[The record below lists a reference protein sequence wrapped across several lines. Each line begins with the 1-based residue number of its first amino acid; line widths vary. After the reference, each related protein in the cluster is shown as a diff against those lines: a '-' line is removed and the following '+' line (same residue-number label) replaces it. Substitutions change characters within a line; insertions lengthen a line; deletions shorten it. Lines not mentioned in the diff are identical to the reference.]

1 MGVKAL
7 LVTAIVVAGGAAWYL
22 QDTPA
27 MRSVTS
33 SVKAGAVKAGL
44 TNALPDPVGPKQGT
58 AGLRKCVQGNSVSY
72 VDTACPPG
80 SNEQRIKRNIV
91 TVVSGQ
97 AARKPADGSASDAAN
112 GDAPKTILERLA
124 PPEKGESLKE
134 KMMNKAIG
142 Q

>member
-1 MGVKAL
+1 MGVKTA
-7 LVTAIVVAGGAAWYL
+7 LVTALAVAAGAAWYF

-33 SVKAGAVKAGL
+33 TVKASVEKAGL
-44 TNALPDPVGPKQGT
+44 TNTLPEAVSPKQGT

-72 VDTACPPG
+72 VDRACPQG
-80 SNEQRIKRNIV
+80 STEQPIKQDIV
-91 TVVSGQ
+91 TVVPGQ
-97 AARKPADGSASDAAN
+97 AAPKPADTAAGGAAN

-134 KMMNKAIG
+134 KMMNKAVG